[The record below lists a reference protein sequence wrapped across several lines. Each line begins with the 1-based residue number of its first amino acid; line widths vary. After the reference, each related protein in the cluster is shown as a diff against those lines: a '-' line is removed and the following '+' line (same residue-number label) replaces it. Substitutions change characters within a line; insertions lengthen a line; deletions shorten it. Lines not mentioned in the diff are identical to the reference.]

1 MEYRN
6 SATETAAGLSAGARF
21 RHSAVMAGQTN
32 PATAATGPQKPG
44 EWFAAL
50 YAELRRLAGR
60 QLQRNPVGAVSPTT
74 LVHELYLSFTN
85 GRVVQ
90 FPDRERFMGYAARAM
105 RGLIVD
111 FARHRQA
118 LKRGAGFEITRLT
131 DEIAEQVADADE
143 LGRLSDAIDELATV
157 DAALAELVDLKYFCG
172 FSFAEIAEIRGISE
186 RTARRDWEKARLVLF
201 ERLNPVD

>member
-1 MEYRN
+1 MEYRKH
-6 SATETAAGLSAGARF
+6 ATETVNRLSASAGI
-21 RHSAVMAGQTN
+21 RHSRIM
-32 PATAATGPQKPG
+32 QKPD

-60 QLQRNPVGAVSPTT
+60 QLQRLPAGSVSPTT
-74 LVHELYLSFTN
+74 LVHELYVNFSK
-85 GRVVQ
+85 GRPVE
-90 FPDRERFMGYAARAM
+90 FPDRARFMAYAARAM

-131 DEIAEQVADADE
+131 DEIAEQVADAQE
-143 LGRLSDAIDELATV
+143 LSRISEAIDGLATV
-157 DAALAELVDLKYFCG
+157 DPALAELVDLKYFCG
-172 FSFAEIAEIRGISE
+172 FSFDEIAQIRGISE

-201 ERLNPVD
+201 ERLSHTG

>member
-1 MEYRN
+1 MAGEMN
-6 SATETAAGLSAGARF
+6 DASTAA
-21 RHSAVMAGQTN
+21 
-32 PATAATGPQKPG
+32 GPQKPG

-85 GRVVQ
+85 GRVVE

-111 FARHRQA
+111 FARHRQT
-118 LKRGAGFEITRLT
+118 LKRGGGFEITRLT
-131 DEIAEQVADADE
+131 DEIVGQVADAQE
-143 LGRLSDAIDELATV
+143 LSRLSEAIDELAGV

-172 FSFAEIAEIRGISE
+172 FSFDEIAGIRGISE

-201 ERLNPVD
+201 ERLNPAD